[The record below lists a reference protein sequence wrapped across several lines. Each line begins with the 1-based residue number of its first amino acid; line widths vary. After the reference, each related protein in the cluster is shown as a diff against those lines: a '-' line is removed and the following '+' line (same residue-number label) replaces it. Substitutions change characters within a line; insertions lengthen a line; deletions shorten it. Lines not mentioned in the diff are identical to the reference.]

1 MYLRFKL
8 WWCNK
13 NNESICAK
21 EILPEEKNYVEVLED
36 EDGKVQKVFAELSEV
51 LLGNDKH
58 TKQFLKKVKPEKMQD
73 MEDAWLELYEELL
86 GRGRAIELDW
96 KIRKDDFIRAKELA
110 KEILQ
115 RIAVIEEM

>member
-1 MYLRFKL
+1 MRAFVQ
-8 WWCNK
+8 
-13 NNESICAK
+13 K

-86 GRGRAIELDW
+86 GRDRAIELDW
-96 KIRKDDFIRAKELA
+96 KIRKDDFIRAKELV